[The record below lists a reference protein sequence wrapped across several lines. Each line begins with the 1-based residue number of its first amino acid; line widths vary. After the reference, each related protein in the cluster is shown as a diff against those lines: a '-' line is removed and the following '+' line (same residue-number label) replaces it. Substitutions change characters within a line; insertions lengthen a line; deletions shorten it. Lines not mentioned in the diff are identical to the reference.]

1 MSRTIT
7 VIASQMRQ
15 PKRRAAWM
23 VRLGRKLHPEIVTEG
38 WYASD
43 CDPNYNPESLRVRL
57 QWKLAIL
64 LRGARK

>member
-7 VIASQMRQ
+7 ITAPQIQQ

-23 VRLGRKLHPEIVTEG
+23 VRLGRRLHPEVVTDG

-43 CDPNYNPESLRVRL
+43 CDPTYRPESPRVRL
-57 QWKLAIL
+57 QWELAIL